1 MCLALKL
8 GSFHNRIKI
17 KTYIDIQQ
25 VQSKA
30 VKLSTETMSI
40 VTSLLSYLFS
50 FWPVFAVILII
61 VLSTFLLFKKNNK
74 TQDDWSE
81 GIAEIKPGV
90 IWGNDIPEET
100 GFMKQYDTVYKAMK
114 GLRYCLYYNGG
125 TLTRGVKKLL
135 ILDPDLVEKVTKT
148 DFDHFVDNQFF
159 TQGYMEVKYLLI

>member
-1 MCLALKL
+1 M
-8 GSFHNRIKI
+8 
-17 KTYIDIQQ
+17 
-25 VQSKA
+25 QSKA

-100 GFMKQYDTVYKAMK
+100 GFMKQYDT
-114 GLRYCLYYNGG
+114 G
-125 TLTRGVKKLL
+125 
-135 ILDPDLVEKVTKT
+135 
-148 DFDHFVDNQFF
+148 
-159 TQGYMEVKYLLI
+159 